1 MNDNTKTIA
10 GIVIIILLLFTSV
23 FAFIANSKNKR
34 NLNSEKLQSESLL
47 SEKLLIQKDLD
58 RIKSELAAL
67 QSKNDATERSL
78 AETELKL
85 AEKEKRIASFSRDN
99 NSLIRSRKEL
109 SELQK
114 EKADL
119 DLSYANLKLEHEKSL
134 AQNADLQNAVASLET
149 QKKEL
154 SDKMKQRELFDSD
167 NFEVYG
173 SRGKKKEKLT
183 FWACRTKKLNINFDV
198 PQSLTEVISFK
209 IVTPSG
215 TTITPDDKALSWSFP
230 SNSQNFTA
238 SLSPVTGEFEQSR
251 QVVLTYSSKT
261 KLDKGEYKIQILCNN
276 INIGNCRV
284 KLK

>member
-1 MNDNTKTIA
+1 MNDSTKIIA
-10 GIVIIILLLFTSV
+10 GIVIIILLLFAAV
-23 FAFIANSKNKR
+23 FGFISNSKNKR
-34 NLNSEKLQSESLL
+34 KLNSEKLQSESLL

-58 RIKSELAAL
+58 RIKSELSAL

-85 AEKEKRIASFSRDN
+85 AEKEKRIASFTRDN
-99 NSLIRSRKEL
+99 NALTRSRNEL
-109 SELQK
+109 TELQK
-114 EKADL
+114 AKADL
-119 DLSYANLKLEHEKSL
+119 DLSYANLKSEHERAQ
-134 AQNADLQNAVASLET
+134 AQNTELQNSITSLEA

-154 SDKMKQRELFDSD
+154 SDKMQQSGLYDTD

-173 SRGKKKEKLT
+173 SRGKNKEKLT
-183 FWACRTKKLNINFDV
+183 FWACRTKKININFEV

-230 SNSQNFTA
+230 GSHKFTA
-238 SLSPVTGEFEQSR
+238 SLSPVSGEFEQSR
-251 QVVLTYSSKT
+251 LVVLTYASKK
-261 KLDKGEYKIQILCNN
+261 KLEKGEYKIQILCNST
-276 INIGNCRV
+276 NIGNCRV